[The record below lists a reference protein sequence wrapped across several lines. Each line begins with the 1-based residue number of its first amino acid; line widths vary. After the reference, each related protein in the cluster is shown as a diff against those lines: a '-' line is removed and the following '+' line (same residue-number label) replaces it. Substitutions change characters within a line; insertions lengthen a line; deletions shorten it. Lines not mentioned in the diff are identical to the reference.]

1 MREET
6 GSGGMNLYCD
16 PNFNTAPDN
25 LLQFTLICP
34 SIAILLHLVVSVK
47 ASIHGGGKGDRQP
60 RSMSGGKS
68 TAAVPI

>member
-25 LLQFTLICP
+25 LLQFTQIYP
-34 SIAILLHLVVSVK
+34 SIAILLHMGVSVK
-47 ASIHGGGKGDRQP
+47 ASIHGRGKGVRRP

-68 TAAVPI
+68 IRAIPV